1 MTMPLDLSC
10 AFATSLD
17 TPAHVAVAERLG
29 YRRAWLY
36 DSPALYPD
44 VWAQLCRAADR
55 TDRIGL
61 GPGVLVPSLRHPLAN
76 ASAIATLVDAAG
88 PGRVAVA
95 VGAGFT
101 GRMAMGRRAMAW
113 KDVAEYVRTLRALL
127 RGEDATWEGAAIR
140 MLHREEFAPRRPID
154 VPFVIAAAGPKGI
167 AVAREL
173 GDGVFGAPAP
183 VPGFAWSVVLTFGTI
198 LRPGVSRRGT
208 RRRRR
213 RTRRRRVVPLGPRA
227 RPARPRAGWREMGAR
242 IRGDSGA
249 HPPSGAP
256 RGAPLRGE
264 QGRSPVR
271 ARRLPGERRRCTGCG
286 GLAREDRPARGGRR
300 DGDRLPARGAGHPGR
315 ARGVR
320 RTHGRGGGAASR
332 RAFASARS
340 AAKAVS

>member
-1 MTMPLDLSC
+1 MKMALELSC

-17 TPAHVAVAERLG
+17 TPAHVAAAERLG

-44 VWAQLCRAADR
+44 VWVQLCRAADC

-61 GPGVLVPSLRHPLAN
+61 APGVLVPSLRHPLAN

-88 PGRVAVA
+88 ADRVAVA

-127 RGEDATWEGAAIR
+127 RGEEATWEGAAIR
-140 MLHREEFAPRRPID
+140 MLHRERFAPRRPIN

-173 GDGVFGAPAP
+173 GDAVFGAPAP

-198 LRPGVSRRGT
+198 LRAGERADAPRVLAAAGHAGAVLFHWALEHDRLDLVPDGGAWARAYDAIPA
-208 RRRRR
+208 
-213 RTRRRRVVPLGPRA
+213 RTRHLALHQGHLSEVNPVD
-227 RPARPRAGWREMGAR
+227 RPFVRGDLLARAGAALDADGWRAKIAQLEAGGATE
-242 IRGDSGA
+242 IAYQPAGPDI
-249 HPPSGAP
+249 
-256 RGAPLRGE
+256 
-264 QGRSPVR
+264 
-271 ARRLPGERRRCTGCG
+271 PGE
-286 GLAREDRPARGGRR
+286 LEAFAA
-300 DGDRLPARGAGHPGR
+300 LMA
-315 ARGVR
+315 
-320 RTHGRGGGAASR
+320 GAA
-332 RAFASARS
+332 
-340 AAKAVS
+340 